1 VVGAFNLLGGGTI
14 VTIYNVRIGLSLTR
28 MEDDDDDLD
37 VFTDKLMDEL
47 IALNDEADL
56 GGSATSGLFEVGV
69 VIEAHGPLE
78 ALQLGTVQVKAAA
91 HAAGGHTVKLEV
103 PETWPGW
110 IHEVSLAAEPIVS
123 DPEPALA

>member
-47 IALNDEADL
+47 IALNDEGEL
-56 GGSATSGLFEVGV
+56 GGFATSGLFEVGV
-69 VIEAHGPLE
+69 LIEAHGPLE

-91 HAAGGHTVKLEV
+91 HAAGGHTPPSLRC
-103 PETWPGW
+103 PRRGPGG
-110 IHEVSLAAEPIVS
+110 STRSRSPQS
-123 DPEPALA
+123 RS